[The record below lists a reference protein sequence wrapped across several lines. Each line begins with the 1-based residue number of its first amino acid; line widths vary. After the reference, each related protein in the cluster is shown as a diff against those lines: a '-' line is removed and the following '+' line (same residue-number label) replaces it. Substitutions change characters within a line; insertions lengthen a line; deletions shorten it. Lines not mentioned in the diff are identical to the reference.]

1 MGEDNEVLALWKLG
15 GKRREKENEV
25 DEKIIV
31 VCKDVGVRKIGRES
45 VGTECR
51 EGGMMRGRLE
61 DKGWRG
67 TQEES
72 IDLKIDIYL
81 VSAR

>member
-1 MGEDNEVLALWKLG
+1 M
-15 GKRREKENEV
+15 